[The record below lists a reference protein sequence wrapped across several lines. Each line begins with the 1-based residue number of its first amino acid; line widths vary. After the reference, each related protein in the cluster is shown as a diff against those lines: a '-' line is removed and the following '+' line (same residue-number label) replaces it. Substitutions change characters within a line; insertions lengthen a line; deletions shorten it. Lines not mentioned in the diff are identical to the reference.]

1 MGAVED
7 ALKEYKQCHV
17 GTLEAINVLTV
28 MPPHSQSHLHHA
40 GAHDTGV
47 GPGSGIANSMLLAPP
62 GVQQHL
68 YNLPPPPLRPLYVRG
83 YPGPG
88 GQYHPA
94 GLGMNVAMNVLPGYS
109 QPYGAPH
116 CPLFHHVTST
126 TDVA

>member
-1 MGAVED
+1 
-7 ALKEYKQCHV
+7 
-17 GTLEAINVLTV
+17 
-28 MPPHSQSHLHHA
+28 MPPHSQSHLHCA

-47 GPGSGIANSMLLAPP
+47 GPGSGIVNLMLPAPP

-68 YNLPPPPLRPLYVRG
+68 YNLLLPPLWPPYVRG

-94 GLGMNVAMNVLPGYS
+94 SLGMNVAMNVLPGYA

-116 CPLFHHVTST
+116 
-126 TDVA
+126 